1 MTAQKD
7 LFTKLTQHT
16 VWDFI
21 ITRGIVCLI
30 IGILF
35 ITMPLAVIDMLCLLL
50 GIFLLINGLGALI
63 KAMKTENGKKMLL
76 IYGLVCLAAGIIILI
91 KPAFLAGL
99 IVMVFALLVLVTG
112 VNQIL
117 AGIKAKDTPGSARI
131 LAAVTGF
138 ISIALGMALL
148 VRPDI
153 GAQVMIM
160 LIGIYFMAF
169 GILAIATGA
178 VIRKAGKSGHTIVG

>member
-7 LFTKLTQHT
+7 IFSKLTQHT

-30 IGILF
+30 IGVLF
-35 ITMPLAVIDMLCLLL
+35 ITMPMAVIDMLCLLL

-63 KAMKTENGKKMLL
+63 KAMKTKDNKNILL
-76 IYGLVCLAAGIIILI
+76 AYGLFCLGAGIIILI
-91 KPAFLAGL
+91 KPEFLAGL
-99 IVMVFALLVLVTG
+99 IVMVFALLVLVSG
-112 VNQIL
+112 LNQII
-117 AGIKAKDTPGSARI
+117 AGIKAKGTPGSARI
-131 LAAVTGF
+131 LATVTGLL
-138 ISIALGMALL
+138 SIALGLALL
-148 VRPDI
+148 IRPDA